1 MPNPLIIYD
10 KIGSFNKI
18 ISVSG
23 DKSISIRWVLLSSLA
38 NGVSNAKNLL
48 LSEDVLAAIRAVKIL
63 GIKSKITNKEV
74 KIYGQGI
81 NGYNYKKNI
90 TINASNSGTLGRLIL
105 GLLINTTY
113 PIKIIGDNSL
123 SKRDFRR
130 VTQPLSR
137 FGAQFKLNKSKSLP
151 LTIFGSQKLTSIK
164 YHENKGS
171 AQCKSS
177 IIFGGMRA
185 CGTTVIKAKKSR
197 NHTELLF
204 KYLNLPILIK
214 TKKIMMKLKL
224 IKLKLYNH

>member
-1 MPNPLIIYD
+1 MPNPLIIND
-10 KIGSFNKI
+10 RIGRYNKI

-48 LSEDVLAAIRAVKIL
+48 LSEDVLAALKAIKIL
-63 GIKSKITNKEV
+63 GIKSKITKKGT
-74 KIYGQGI
+74 KIYGKGVK
-81 NGYNYKKNI
+81 GYKYKKNI
-90 TINASNSGTLGRLIL
+90 TINAENSGTLGRLIL
-105 GLLINTTY
+105 GLLINTKY
-113 PIKIIGDNSL
+113 PIKIIGDRSL
-123 SKRDFRR
+123 SKRDFSR
-130 VTQPLSR
+130 VTKPLSK
-137 FGAQFKLNKSKSLP
+137 FGAQFELNKNKNLP

-185 CGTTVIKAKKSR
+185 CGTTIIKAKKSR

-214 TKKIMMKLKL
+214 SKRES
-224 IKLKLYNH
+224 